1 MHSREEVVRECGSTG
16 LVILADA
23 RFGYEN
29 VTRSQTY
36 LIIIVKALASVGR
49 SCWHGDRFESRDA
62 LSSLYICIFM

>member
-16 LVILADA
+16 LVILVDA

-36 LIIIVKALASVGR
+36 LIIIVKSPCERGEELLAWGR
-49 SCWHGDRFESRDA
+49 V
-62 LSSLYICIFM
+62 